1 MDTKPLIQRGWS
13 KVLVKR
19 TEEVNSAVTVLHQ
32 LREEKVGQV
41 LQLLGSISNASL
53 LDVTGTDCI
62 MRL

>member
-41 LQLLGSISNASL
+41 LQQLP
-53 LDVTGTDCI
+53 
-62 MRL
+62 RLHQ